1 MPSEFNIARLVLPTV
16 RRRQPFDAIGMSKA
30 PEADMAVRL
39 SFTGRRCSPARVC
52 CVPLVQLV
60 SYANGISA
68 LVLETLVL
76 SQHYQRAGG
85 HRQGITDGAG
95 HIVFR
100 PNA

>member
-60 SYANGISA
+60 SYANGISP
-68 LVLETLVL
+68 LVFEMLVF
-76 SQHYQRAGG
+76 SQRDEHASG
-85 HRQGITDGAG
+85 HRQGITNSAG